1 MPPKRIE
8 LGPAEMCGAR
18 KCGSTNSS
26 ETRKVGYKVYKET
39 GCKCKA
45 GPGGT
50 CTRCQAL
57 EAKYMMGQEGTWHG
71 LMGGPIPSKSHI
83 KGSEWHMA
91 QLAKA
96 AAKAA
101 GASAAAVPAPEVK
114 AAAKE
119 AERAAKEAAAMQKRI
134 ATQAAAYEREQAS
147 IMAGIGR
154 MLNLEQKSAAAAEKA
169 AAKAAAAAARI
180 TKKATSARK
189 PAVAAARRT
198 SSVRRS
204 SAKRAPATIYVPAS
218 AAAAAGS
225 DETLGSLALSSD
237 NSSNLRYYAAH
248 PELGA
253 APLLPAGIPGPRS
266 SSNRRPSNMMP
277 GALRGPRTTSSNR
290 RSTQRHVSSAS
301 SGRRSTARR
310 SSSSHHS
317 AAAAPAPRSSSS
329 NHSATPGAAQVVQT
343 NGAGTMLNLD
353 ALLAEMGEGGANL
366 Y

>member
-1 MPPKRIE
+1 MPPKKAAATE
-8 LGPAEMCGAR
+8 SVEMCGAR

-26 ETRKVGYKVYKET
+26 ETRKVGYKVYREAD
-39 GCKCKA
+39 CKSKA
-45 GPGGT
+45 CAGGL
-50 CTRCQAL
+50 CSRCQAH
-57 EAKYMMGQEGTWHG
+57 EAKHMGGKEGTWHG
-71 LMGGPIPSKSHI
+71 LLGGPIPSKSHI
-83 KGSEWHMA
+83 RGSEWHMA

-119 AERAAKEAAAMQKRI
+119 AARAAKEAAALQKRI
-134 ATQAAAYEREQAS
+134 ETQ
-147 IMAGIGR
+147 
-154 MLNLEQKSAAAAEKA
+154 AAAAEKA
-169 AAKAAAAAARI
+169 AAKAAAAAARA

-189 PAVAAARRT
+189 PAAAAAARRT
-198 SSVRRS
+198 SSARRS
-204 SAKRAPATIYVPAS
+204 SAAKRAPATIYVPAS
-218 AAAAAGS
+218 AAGAAGS

-266 SSNRRPSNMMP
+266 TSAQHVNPMLPSV
-277 GALRGPRTTSSNR
+277 LYRGPRTTSSNR
-290 RSTQRHVSSAS
+290 RSTQRHVSAAS
-301 SGRRSTARR
+301 SGRRSTARH

-317 AAAAPAPRSSSS
+317 ATAAPAVAHSSSS
-329 NHSATPGAAQVVQT
+329 HHSATPGAAALVQK
-343 NGAGTMLNLD
+343 NGAGNIIGQELNLE
-353 ALLAEMGEGGANL
+353 ALLTEMGGNL